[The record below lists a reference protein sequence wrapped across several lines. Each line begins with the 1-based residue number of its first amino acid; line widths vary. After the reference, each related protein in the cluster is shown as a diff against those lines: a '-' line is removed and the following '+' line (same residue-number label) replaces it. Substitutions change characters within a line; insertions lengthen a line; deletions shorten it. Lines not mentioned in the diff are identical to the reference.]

1 MSTERVIGVILLT
14 AVITFLLRS
23 LPFLIFRGERK
34 MPRRVMELGKVL
46 PATIMAVLIVY
57 CMKDVGNDFTGDGI
71 FKCIA
76 ILVVA
81 GSYKWKHNT
90 FLSILLGTLCYMVF
104 VN

>member
-14 AVITFLLRS
+14 AAITFLLRS

-46 PATIMAVLIVY
+46 PAAIMAVLIVY

-71 FKCIA
+71 FKCISV
-76 ILVVA
+76 LVVA

-90 FLSILLGTLCYMVF
+90 FLSIILGTLCYMVF

>member
-46 PATIMAVLIVY
+46 PAAIMAVLIVY
-57 CMKDVGNDFTGDGI
+57 CMKDFAGDGI

-76 ILVVA
+76 VLVVA

-90 FLSILLGTLCYMVF
+90 FLSIILGTLCYMAF

>member
-14 AVITFLLRS
+14 AAITFLLRS

-46 PATIMAVLIVY
+46 PAAIMAVLIVY

-76 ILVVA
+76 VLVVV

-90 FLSILLGTLCYMVF
+90 FLSIILGTLCYMAF

>member
-14 AVITFLLRS
+14 AAITFLLRS

-46 PATIMAVLIVY
+46 PAAIMAVLIVY
-57 CMKDVGNDFTGDGI
+57 CMKDVGNDFAGDGI

-76 ILVVA
+76 VLVVA

-90 FLSILLGTLCYMVF
+90 FLSIILGTLCYMVF